1 MRIQS
6 FLEDYVSEIT
16 LIRIICKQEAD
27 IFFEGYKG
35 EIPNYPEIEEIA
47 GDLGLWLDS
56 VYAEDDV
63 LVIVATY

>member
-6 FLEDYVSEIT
+6 FLDDYVAATT
-16 LIRIICKQEAD
+16 LIRIVCKQEPD

-35 EIPNYPEIEEIA
+35 NIPDYPEIEEIT
-47 GDLGLWLDS
+47 GDLGLWLYS
-56 VYAEDDV
+56 VYSDNDV

>member
-6 FLEDYVSEIT
+6 FIDEYVAATT
-16 LIRIICKQEAD
+16 LIRITCKQDAD

-47 GDLGLWLDS
+47 GDLGLWLYD
-56 VYAEDDV
+56 VHADDDV

>member
-6 FLEDYVSEIT
+6 FLDEYVAATT
-16 LIRIICKQEAD
+16 LIRIVCKQEPD

-35 EIPNYPEIEEIA
+35 NIPDYPEIEEIT
-47 GDLGLWLDS
+47 GDLGLWLYS
-56 VYAEDDV
+56 VYSDNDV

>member
-6 FLEDYVSEIT
+6 FIDDYVAATT
-16 LIRIICKQEAD
+16 LIRIVCRQEPD
-27 IFFEGYKG
+27 IFFEGFKG

-47 GDLGLWLDS
+47 GDLGLWVDA
-56 VYAEDDV
+56 VYADDDV

>member
-6 FLEDYVSEIT
+6 FLDEYVAATT
-16 LIRIICKQEAD
+16 LIRIVCKQEPD

-35 EIPNYPEIEEIA
+35 DIPDYPEIEEIA
-47 GDLGLWLDS
+47 GDLGLWLYS
-56 VYAEDDV
+56 VYSDNDV

>member
-6 FLEDYVSEIT
+6 FLDNYVAATT
-16 LIRIICKQEAD
+16 LIRIVCTQEPD

-35 EIPNYPEIEEIA
+35 DIPDYPEIEEIA
-47 GDLGLWLDS
+47 GDLGLWLS
-56 VYAEDDV
+56 AVYSDNDV